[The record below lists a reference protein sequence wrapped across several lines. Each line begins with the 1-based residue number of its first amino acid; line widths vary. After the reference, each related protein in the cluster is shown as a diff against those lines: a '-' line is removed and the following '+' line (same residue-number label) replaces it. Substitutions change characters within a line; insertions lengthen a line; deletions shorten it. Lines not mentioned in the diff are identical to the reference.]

1 MRAAARGS
9 LCGQR
14 FLVFGEVHGLPLTLD
29 NPSANLRGGPSFA
42 QLLVSVEVF
51 ADADV
56 ASRAVFAGEAIKQAA
71 VSLAA
76 VAVAV
81 TRLLVESFFDS
92 RRNGVGILHNEAG
105 EELRIH
111 GRGERA
117 GRNLVV
123 IGGHRFRGP
132 GLRRALTR
140 RRTGSCPFRQDGERQ
155 GKAAKSC
162 AAQQSSASKHGC
174 LPWRTDHKLFVSLS
188 TLRRR

>member
-92 RRNGVGILHNEAG
+92 RRNRVSILHEGIA
-105 EELRIH
+105 EEVRIH
-111 GRGERA
+111 SRGAGA
-117 GRNLVV
+117 GRK
-123 IGGHRFRGP
+123 IG
-132 GLRRALTR
+132 RA
-140 RRTGSCPFRQDGERQ
+140 
-155 GKAAKSC
+155 
-162 AAQQSSASKHGC
+162 H
-174 LPWRTDHKLFVSLS
+174 V
-188 TLRRR
+188 

>member
-1 MRAAARGS
+1 MRAAAHAS

-14 FLVFGEVHGLPLTLD
+14 FLVSSEVHGLPLTLN
-29 NPSANLRGGPSFA
+29 NPTANLRGGPSLA

-56 ASRAVFAGEAIKQAA
+56 ASRAVFAGEAIEQAA
-71 VSLAA
+71 VPLAA

-81 TRLLVESFFDS
+81 TRLLIESFFDS
-92 RRNGVGILHNEAG
+92 RCNCVGILHNEAG

-111 GRGERA
+111 DRGERA

-123 IGGHRFRGP
+123 ISGHRFRDP

-140 RRTGSCPFRQDGERQ
+140 RRTGSCLFRQDCERQ

-162 AAQQSSASKHGC
+162 AAQQSSAS
-174 LPWRTDHKLFVSLS
+174 
-188 TLRRR
+188 